1 METPDDVFN
10 HVEKSISE
18 RLPELAAAAGKS
30 TTVSSTVGGAVP
42 VSAPA
47 SLPTDSK
54 VIFVLGGPGSGKGTQ
69 CAKILE
75 EYADCGV
82 HHFSAGVPLLIAAC
96 YHAAALKELPFHK
109 STCLSIRAPA
119 FP

>member
-1 METPDDVFN
+1 MQTEGKCVEISSVDTPDDVFT
-10 HVEKSISE
+10 HVQKSISE
-18 RLPELAAAAGKS
+18 RLPELTASVAQPEKQGA
-30 TTVSSTVGGAVP
+30 AVP
-42 VSAPA
+42 VSTPPPT

-82 HHFSAGVPLLIAAC
+82 HHFSAGV
-96 YHAAALKELPFHK
+96 
-109 STCLSIRAPA
+109 
-119 FP
+119 